1 MIRRTVRKISHSQRK
16 HGHLDAIMSSLVANP
31 VHVVGLAS
39 RLVDLLPGAVAG
51 LRSCGL
57 AEEADLVTQMFL
69 AREEAV
75 AAPDLVF
82 SVEALLR
89 IQFMYRYSLRTFRG
103 CCCRRNNEHSRS

>member
-1 MIRRTVRKISHSQRK
+1 
-16 HGHLDAIMSSLVANP
+16 MSSLVANP